1 MTQPDMSQLLAQAQE
16 MQAKLQQAQQEILA
30 TEITGSAGNNLV
42 AVIMTGGGE
51 VTDVKIDPQ
60 VVDPEDVETLQD
72 LVLGAFQDAHQKA
85 GNLAAEKMGPLSQG
99 GDPFGGML
107 G

>member
-1 MTQPDMSQLLAQAQE
+1 MASSRAIP
-16 MQAKLQQAQQEILA
+16 
-30 TEITGSAGNNLV
+30 ITLTGAAGNNLV
-42 AVIMTGGGE
+42 AVTMTGGGE
-51 VTDVKIDPQ
+51 VTGVKIDPQ

>member
-1 MTQPDMSQLLAQAQE
+1 MNRFPEVELPV
-16 MQAKLQQAQQEILA
+16 I
-30 TEITGSAGNNLV
+30 
-42 AVIMTGGGE
+42 AVITTYVGAS
-51 VTDVKIDPQ
+51 
-60 VVDPEDVETLQD
+60 PEDVETLQD
-72 LVLGAFQDAHQKA
+72 LITGAFRNAHEKA